1 MEKVLQKKTA
11 ANAKDEPPV
20 IEIKNVRK
28 VYRMGSERI
37 CAVDDV
43 SFEINKGEF
52 CCLLGTSGSGKSTL
66 LNLMAGIEKASGGQ
80 ILIKGRDVRKMSEK
94 QLAKFRQKY
103 LGFVFQSYNLLNS
116 MTALENV
123 EFPLVFK
130 RVPGRK
136 RRKMAKD
143 MLIKVGLGG
152 RINHRPKQ
160 MSGGQQQ
167 RVGIARAF
175 VAKPEIVFADEPTG
189 NLDTRT
195 TMEVMK
201 LIKQIARDNRQT
213 IVMVTHDPRL
223 ADFADKII
231 RILDGKIQS
240 VDLVEHPID
249 EFGDA
254 AEQTATTQEVNSGEA
269 EKEAPSENESTTS
282 KEKFAE
288 GKEKPTKINVSEV
301 EKAVS
306 SVLENSGSKA
316 AEQEH
321 GQNQE
326 KGRGKTKDQKQ
337 EKMPAQENKKKEAG
351 QK

>member
-1 MEKVLQKKTA
+1 MDKVLQKKMA

-130 RVPGRK
+130 RVPARK
-136 RRKMAKD
+136 RRRMAKE
-143 MLIKVGLGG
+143 MLVKVGLGG

-254 AEQTATTQEVNSGEA
+254 AEQTATAKEENSGEA
-269 EKEAPSENESTTS
+269 EKEAPPENDTAP
-282 KEKFAE
+282 KEKPAE
-288 GKEKPTKINVSEV
+288 EKEKPTEITISEV

-306 SVLENSGSKA
+306 SVLENSGNKA

-321 GQNQE
+321 GQNQ
-326 KGRGKTKDQKQ
+326 KTGRGKTKDQKQ

>member
-1 MEKVLQKKTA
+1 MLLEDVLTRKEGEILEKVLQKKMD
-11 ANAKDEPPV
+11 ANKGPAV
-20 IEIKNVRK
+20 IEIKNVKK

-80 ILIKGRDVRKMSEK
+80 ILIKGKDVRKMSEK

-130 RVPGRK
+130 RVPSRR
-136 RRKMAKD
+136 RRKMAKE
-143 MLIKVGLGG
+143 MLIKVGLGE

-231 RILDGKIQS
+231 HILDGKIQS
-240 VDLVEHPID
+240 VELIEHPID
-249 EFGDA
+249 SFEEAVEETA
-254 AEQTATTQEVNSGEA
+254 A
-269 EKEAPSENESTTS
+269 
-282 KEKFAE
+282 AE
-288 GKEKPTKINVSEV
+288 GKENKTD
-301 EKAVS
+301 EKSAQDGGVAAGAD
-306 SVLENSGSKA
+306 ENPASLGEQDTQMAAKLDDVGEGDKKA
-316 AEQEH
+316 QDAK
-321 GQNQE
+321 
-326 KGRGKTKDQKQ
+326 KGKKTKERGQTKA
-337 EKMPAQENKKKEAG
+337 PAQENEK
-351 QK
+351 